1 MRWLTVL
8 LFLVLVGVQYPL
20 WFGRGG
26 WLQVR
31 ALERQ
36 LQTQLAEN
44 EGMAQRNERL
54 AGEVNSLQNGA
65 VALEERARYDL
76 GLVKKDEVF
85 VQFVA
90 SGKPVPVTPV
100 TQSLVRQ
107 HGRLFTQPERVVPEP
122 PSRSKPKS
130 SVSAVSVKKK
140 TAHSEVQHKKK
151 VASH

>member
-8 LFLVLVGVQYPL
+8 LLMVLVGVQYPL

-31 ALERQ
+31 TLERQ
-36 LQTQLAEN
+36 LQAQLAQN
-44 EGMAQRNERL
+44 KAMALSNERL
-54 AGEVNSLQNGA
+54 AGEVNSLQSGA

-90 SGKPVPVTPV
+90 PGKPVPVTSDTP
-100 TQSLVRQ
+100 SLVRKQ
-107 HGRLFTQPERVVPEP
+107 GQSFTQPKRVVPEP
-122 PSRSKPKS
+122 PSRSKPKI
-130 SVSAVSVKKK
+130 SAEKKSATSK
-140 TAHSEVQHKKK
+140 AQHKKK
-151 VASH
+151 EAGHTGRG